1 LVCLNV
7 SLANSDVDSIT
18 PSQVV
23 QVTCAVVPDLHDKF
37 ILTANVIDRLSRCK
51 TNTSI
56 IVSQAQVNDDVNSPV
71 VIDSG
76 NDINKGVMN
85 SSPLTLPQANDDV
98 TTDEILTT
106 AEQNVVCHDVDE
118 DISDITGGGRIP
130 TSDCSLSSSSEVAQ
144 EQHNDPSL
152 SGCWN
157 LADKSR
163 AGFLVQD
170 NLLCHHITILGQ
182 DVYQL
187 VVPESHRPMC

>member
-1 LVCLNV
+1 M
-7 SLANSDVDSIT
+7 
-18 PSQVV
+18 
-23 QVTCAVVPDLHDKF
+23 VPDLHDKF

-106 AEQNVVCHDVDE
+106 AQQNVVCHD
-118 DISDITGGGRIP
+118 S
-130 TSDCSLSSSSEVAQ
+130 
-144 EQHNDPSL
+144 
-152 SGCWN
+152 
-157 LADKSR
+157 
-163 AGFLVQD
+163 
-170 NLLCHHITILGQ
+170 
-182 DVYQL
+182 
-187 VVPESHRPMC
+187 